1 MKAYIQFQEG
11 NHIFYLHRI
20 SAYLAYGREVTAA
33 DQNIIYEGYY
43 KHYVPTGWQRI
54 TF

>member
-20 SAYLAYGREVTAA
+20 SAYLAYGREITV
-33 DQNIIYEGYY
+33 DQNIIYEGYFTNHGSN
-43 KHYVPTGWQRI
+43 KWKQVSL
-54 TF
+54 